1 MPGQGT
7 TKIPY
12 TAQHGVNF
20 LNNVKLKK
28 KLNKMVLHYLPLDE
42 SSGWRGREWKALT
55 VAPTES
61 EVSATVKGG
70 L

>member
-1 MPGQGT
+1 
-7 TKIPY
+7 
-12 TAQHGVNF
+12 
-20 LNNVKLKK
+20 
-28 KLNKMVLHYLPLDE
+28 MVLHDLPLVE
-42 SSGWRGREWKALT
+42 SSGRCGREWKALT